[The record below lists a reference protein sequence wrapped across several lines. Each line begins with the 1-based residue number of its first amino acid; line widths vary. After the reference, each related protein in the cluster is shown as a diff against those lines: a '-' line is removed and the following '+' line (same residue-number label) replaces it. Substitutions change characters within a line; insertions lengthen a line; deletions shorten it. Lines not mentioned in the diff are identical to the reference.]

1 MIRKSIKAPFTFFLN
16 VKGAFFRIYSIYSDS
31 TNAAMRVSIC
41 PASSWELSVSSAIYG
56 TPKLRQSSRRERPSM
71 R

>member
-1 MIRKSIKAPFTFFLN
+1 MIRKSIKAPFTFLN

-41 PASSWELSVSSAIYG
+41 PASS
-56 TPKLRQSSRRERPSM
+56 RE
-71 R
+71 